1 MVELGASKVGH
12 VAPFAAQVTI
22 WRTLRRLGYE
32 WVMRM
37 DDDSFFLS
45 DVGYNIFADM
55 RMTHS

>member
-1 MVELGASKVGH
+1 M
-12 VAPFAAQVTI
+12 
-22 WRTLRRLGYE
+22 GYE

-55 RMTHS
+55 RARGKLYAYRTLSARPASSARR